1 MSDELKDGSR
11 RPLARGEGLV
21 VRELEEEVLV
31 YDLERHRAVCLN
43 RAAARVWR
51 RCDGRTDV
59 AGLARALGAEAG
71 GPLGEEVVW
80 LALEQLARDHLLCE
94 AVRRPASGARVTRRE
109 LIRRLGLA
117 AAASLPLVTS
127 VVAPTPAQAAS
138 PLGSGQPCTASAQC
152 ASGVCSNGFCL

>member
-43 RAAARVWR
+43 RAAACVWR
-51 RCDGRTDV
+51 RCDGRTDT
-59 AGLARALGAEAG
+59 ARLARALGAEVGASV
-71 GPLGEEVVW
+71 GEEAVW
-80 LALEQLARDHLLCE
+80 LALEQLARENLLAG
-94 AVRRPASGARVTRRE
+94 AVRRPASAPPVTRRE

-117 AAASLPLVTS
+117 AAAALPLVTS
-127 VVAPTPAQAAS
+127 IVAPTPAQAAS
-138 PLGSGQPCTASAQC
+138 PLGSGQPCTSSAQC
-152 ASGVCSNGFCL
+152 ASGVCSGGFCL